1 MRLISIDGKTPT
13 VASSAWI
20 AATATVVGDVRLD
33 EDVSVFYG
41 AVLRA
46 EYDRIVVAEGSNIQD
61 GCVIHV
67 DRGRPATIGRSVT
80 VGHRAILHG
89 CAVDDDVLIGMGAI
103 VMNGA
108 TIGSGSIVA
117 AGSVVLEGAQIPP
130 NSLVTGV
137 PGIVRRETT
146 DEERERI
153 ANGAR
158 TYRHLARLHASGTP
172 AG

>member
-46 EYDRIVVAEGSNIQD
+46 EYDHIVVAEGSNIQD

-67 DRGRPATIGRSVT
+67 DRGRPATIGSNVT

-89 CAVDDDVLIGMGAI
+89 CAVEDDVLIGMGAI

-130 NSLVTGV
+130 NSLVTGIGHCA
-137 PGIVRRETT
+137 PRDNR
-146 DEERERI
+146 
-153 ANGAR
+153 
-158 TYRHLARLHASGTP
+158 
-172 AG
+172 